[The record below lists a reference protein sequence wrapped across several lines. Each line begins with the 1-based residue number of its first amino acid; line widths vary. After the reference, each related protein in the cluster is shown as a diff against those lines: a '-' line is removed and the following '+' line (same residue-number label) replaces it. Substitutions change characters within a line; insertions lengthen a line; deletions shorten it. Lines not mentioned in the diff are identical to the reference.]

1 MDMMSRIKKKHIA
14 ICGMDCR
21 LCYAYERK
29 KNGCG
34 GCREVP
40 GSRFASCDR
49 CKIRNCEK
57 ALAGNFQFCFS
68 CDSYPC
74 EKIKHI
80 DKRYRTRYSM
90 SMIENLALIKSS
102 GMRKFLEA
110 EEVKWTCPRCGEILR
125 VHKPYCLHCQYEWRE
140 PAVK

>member
-1 MDMMSRIKKKHIA
+1 MKSRITRKHIA

-21 LCYAYERK
+21 LCSAYERK

-40 GSRFASCDR
+40 GSRFASCDTCR
-49 CKIRNCEK
+49 IRNCEK

-74 EKIKHI
+74 DKIKHI

-90 SMIENLALIKSS
+90 SMIENLASHQERGHAQVPGSRGSQVDLPPVR
-102 GMRKFLEA
+102 GDLERA
-110 EEVKWTCPRCGEILR
+110 QAVL
-125 VHKPYCLHCQYEWRE
+125 
-140 PAVK
+140 PALPV